1 MGRKRKEPS
10 IADELLDELLGGEDA
25 LAAFQSGDLVQDLKK
40 ALAERILNAE
50 MDHHLDADEEQ
61 TSGNHRNGHSRK
73 QVITDDSK
81 MEVAVPRDRQG
92 RFDPKLIEKHCR
104 RLPGFDDKVISMYAR
119 GMSTREICGHVRELY
134 GLEVSAELI
143 SKVTDAVLDELKEW
157 QSRPLE
163 PVYAIVYFDAVR
175 VKIRDEGLVKNKA
188 VYLAIGYTCSGYKQI
203 LGMWVEQTEGAKFWL
218 SVMNDLKARGL
229 EDVLIAVV
237 DGLSGFPD
245 AIEAAYPQAL
255 VQTCIVHLIR
265 NSMAY
270 ASWKERKAIAA
281 SLKPIYQAENASAAE
296 SALDAFETGEWGQK
310 YPNIAKS
317 WRRRWDQ
324 VIPFFAFS
332 ASIRRAIYTTNAI
345 ESLNSTV
352 RRAVRSKG
360 HFPHDDAAKKL
371 IYLALR
377 GVAAKWKRPPQYWS
391 RVKAEF
397 AIRFEERFKLETE

>member
-1 MGRKRKEPS
+1 MGRKRKEPT
-10 IADELLDELLGGEDA
+10 IADELLDELLSGEDA
-25 LAAFQSGDLVQDLKK
+25 LTAFQSGDLVQDLKK

-50 MDHHLDADEEQ
+50 MDHHLDTDEEQ

-73 QVITDDSK
+73 QVITDDGK

-119 GMSTREICGHVRELY
+119 GMSTREICAHVGELY
-134 GLEVSAELI
+134 GVEVSPELI
-143 SKVTDAVLDELKEW
+143 SKVTDAVLEELKDW

-188 VYLAIGYTCSGYKQI
+188 VYLAIGYSCAGYKQI
-203 LGMWVEQTEGAKFWL
+203 LGMWVEQSEGAKFWL

-229 EDVLIAVV
+229 DDILIAVV

-245 AIEAAYPQAL
+245 AIEAAYPHAL

-281 SLKPIYQAENASAAE
+281 SLKPIYQAENADAAE
-296 SALDAFETGEWGQK
+296 SALAAFEASEWGQK

-360 HFPHDDAAKKL
+360 HFPNDDAAKKL

-377 GVAAKWKRPPQYWS
+377 SVAAKWKRPPQYWS

>member
-1 MGRKRKEPS
+1 MARKRKAPS
-10 IADELLDELLGGEDA
+10 IADELLDELLNGEDA

-50 MDHHLDADEEQ
+50 MDHHLNGDDEQ
-61 TSGNHRNGHSRK
+61 SSGNHRNGHSRK
-73 QVITDDSK
+73 QVITDDGK

-134 GLEVSAELI
+134 GVEVSAELI
-143 SKVTDAVLDELKEW
+143 SKVTDAVLEELKAW

-163 PVYAIVYFDAVR
+163 SVYAIVYFDAVR

-188 VYLAIGYTCSGYKQI
+188 VYLAIGCTCSGYKQI
-203 LGMWVEQTEGAKFWL
+203 LGMWIEQSEGAKFWL

-229 EDVLIAVV
+229 EDILIAVV
-237 DGLSGFPD
+237 DGLSGFAD
-245 AIEAAYPQAL
+245 AIEAAYPQTL

-265 NSMAY
+265 NSMGY

-281 SLKPIYQAENASAAE
+281 SLKPIYQAENADAAE
-296 SALDAFETGEWGQK
+296 SALAAFEASEWGQK

-332 ASIRRAIYTTNAI
+332 VTIRRAIYTTNAI

-377 GVAAKWKRPPQYWS
+377 GVAAKWRRPPQYWS
-391 RVKAEF
+391 RVRAEF